1 MTSVVEGSDAILQK
15 LIDAFVFSVGKL
27 PPACAPSAR
36 PTRPGVLTLYPSP
49 AFDAVEPL
57 ALGEFGT
64 LYVIGFALISIA
76 AQLATTQIVTTWNL
90 QQQNVAE
97 DTLLFL
103 LQKTTDL
110 IRLMFSALTGRYI
123 VALFQTA
130 KHNSGYVLFI
140 VVSGVVLLKMA
151 DHAMTKPL
159 YEMKKSPQR
168 RPSPAPAKESP
179 ENTRLLTLE
188 QNYEQL
194 IETVNSLNH
203 TAKTWPET

>member
-1 MTSVVEGSDAILQK
+1 MHLCSPWASCR
-15 LIDAFVFSVGKL
+15 
-27 PPACAPSAR
+27 PPGQ
-36 PTRPGVLTLYPSP
+36 PTRPGVLTRQPPS

-64 LYVIGFALISIA
+64 LYVLGFALISIA
-76 AQLATTQIVTTWNL
+76 AQLATTQIITTWNL
-90 QQQNVAE
+90 QKQNIAE
-97 DTLLFL
+97 DTFLFL

-140 VVSGVVLLKMA
+140 VVSGIVLLKLA

-159 YEMKKSPQR
+159 YDARAQQEKVFAASAR
-168 RPSPAPAKESP
+168 ASAKNTES
-179 ENTRLLTLE
+179 ETTRLATLE
-188 QNYEQL
+188 RDYAAL
-194 IETVNSLNH
+194 IKFVGSLD
-203 TAKTWPET
+203 TKISEIAQSF